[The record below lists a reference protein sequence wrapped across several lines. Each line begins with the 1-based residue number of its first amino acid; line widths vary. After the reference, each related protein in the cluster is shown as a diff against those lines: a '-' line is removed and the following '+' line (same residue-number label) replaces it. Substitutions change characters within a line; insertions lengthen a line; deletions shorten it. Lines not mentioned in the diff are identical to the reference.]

1 MTMFSEANYDNAA
14 LSKLWQCWVC
24 QIMTMLSLADY
35 DNVELSKLW
44 QCWV

>member
-1 MTMFSEANYDNAA
+1 
-14 LSKLWQCWVC
+14 
-24 QIMTMLSLADY
+24 MTMLSLADY